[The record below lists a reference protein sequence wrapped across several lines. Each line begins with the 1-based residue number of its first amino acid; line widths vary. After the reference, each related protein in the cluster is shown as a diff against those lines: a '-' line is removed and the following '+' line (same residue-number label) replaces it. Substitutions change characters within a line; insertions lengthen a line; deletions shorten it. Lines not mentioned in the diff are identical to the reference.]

1 MHDAVLE
8 TPTILCGPVTVP
20 NRLLGCW
27 NRRYIRFS
35 DGTED
40 KSTRVIWVQTL
51 SGVGDIRIPAS
62 RPDLR
67 ARTGLADCS
76 KEELLALAEQDCF
89 CGVTLFDASA
99 RPFPTASW
107 PKESYLFRFQPV
119 ITFPEP
125 GWMEW
130 LEDGTCMIER
140 APSGAYVEDWRLQPG
155 SQSFGAHLT
164 RLNAPSP
171 TCLYVAGDH
180 AILARNRPQALP
192 TDKTL
197 LELAREANYDRKRLQ
212 QILDCEF
219 SYARRAESGGDYVI
233 ELSTLPWREGQPL
246 LCPPL
251 ETLRTKATSLDGL
264 GLHPQWSVQSFW
276 RS

>member
-1 MHDAVLE
+1 MNDAVLDE
-8 TPTILCGPVTVP
+8 PRVTYGSVTVP
-20 NRLLGCW
+20 TRLLGCW
-27 NRRYIRFS
+27 YRRYIRFS

-40 KSTRVIWVQTL
+40 TSTRVIWVQTL
-51 SGVGDIRIPAS
+51 SGVGDIRVAAT

-67 ARTGLADCS
+67 TRDGLADCS

-89 CGVTLFDASA
+89 CGVTLFNSKAQ
-99 RPFPTASW
+99 PFPTASW

-130 LEDGTCMIER
+130 LEGGTCMIER

-164 RLNAPSP
+164 QRDAPSL

-180 AILARNRPQALP
+180 AIFARNRSEALP

-197 LELAREANYDRKRLQ
+197 LELAREAGYEHKRLQ
-212 QILDCEF
+212 ELLDCEF
-219 SYARRAESGGDYVI
+219 SYARRARPGSDYVI
-233 ELSTLPWREGQPL
+233 EVSTFPWREGQPL
-246 LCPPL
+246 GCPLVENL
-251 ETLRTKATSLDGL
+251 ETRPSSLNDL
-264 GLHPQWSVQSFW
+264 LDDKWSVQSFW